1 MFTLYKTVLYHKS
14 LSLTVKFGQNKNKFD
29 NIKVRMNPLTEPRTS
44 LPNTQFSVEILFL
57 SYKIIYIYI
66 YIFFFFF
73 SLGNSVL
80 TMLMID

>member
-1 MFTLYKTVLYHKS
+1 MFTLPKTVLYHKS
-14 LSLTVKFGQNKNKFD
+14 LSPMVKSGQNRNEFD
-29 NIKVRMNPLTEPRTS
+29 NIKVMMNPLTELRSS

-66 YIFFFFF
+66 FFFF
-73 SLGNSVL
+73 SLDNSVL

>member
-66 YIFFFFF
+66 YFFFF
-73 SLGNSVL
+73 SLDNSVL